1 MDKSCLAYLLSLLI
15 SASDD
20 VQVNLGPGI
29 NGSCRVI
36 LKLAVYILV
45 MFVKAMLHGPEM
57 RCSVIRV
64 VSGFTSTVKTGSFSF
79 QALQDTNVSW
89 PCLNCDA

>member
-1 MDKSCLAYLLSLLI
+1 MDKFCLAYRLSLLI
-15 SASDD
+15 SASGE
-20 VQVNLGPGI
+20 VQVNPGSGI
-29 NGSCRVI
+29 NGSCRV
-36 LKLAVYILV
+36 LV
-45 MFVKAMLHGPEM
+45 VHVKAMSHGPEM

-64 VSGFTSTVKTGSFSF
+64 VSGFTSTVKTDSFSF